1 MPDDQFELNLGGDVV
16 YRVKRKRGRPPFERT
31 EENARKVNMLL
42 SVGWAPER
50 IARVIKDPRTGRS
63 ISVKTLRRHFSP
75 ELAERDA
82 AQDQREARRLMRV
95 WDMAESGNVG
105 AERVLAQLIDR
116 QERMEIERRL
126 SEKPKAASAD
136 KLGKKQVDKLRAR
149 DAEADLMAELEH
161 EAGQNFVRPN

>member
-1 MPDDQFELNLGGDVV
+1 
-16 YRVKRKRGRPPFERT
+16 
-31 EENARKVNMLL
+31 
-42 SVGWAPER
+42 
-50 IARVIKDPRTGRS
+50 
-63 ISVKTLRRHFSP
+63 
-75 ELAERDA
+75 

-126 SEKPKAASAD
+126 SEKPKAANAD

-149 DAEADLMAELEH
+149 DAEADLMAELDQ
-161 EAGQNFVRPN
+161 EA